1 MNAEDTT
8 ILFDEFS
15 KGLEYIY
22 FIILAMTLM
31 MS

>member
-15 KGLEYIY
+15 KVLEYIY